1 MFTLDEFS
9 RANLLTF
16 LKPTE
21 TAANLLDRVY
31 SEPQQSGTLSAILS
45 LAHVVTQVRA
55 RMPHTPGT
63 ESLLSLQ
70 A

>member
-31 SEPQQSGTLSAILS
+31 SEPQQSGTLSAVSS
-45 LAHVVTQVRA
+45 LAHVVIQVCA
-55 RMPHTPGT
+55 HKPHTPGAK
-63 ESLLSLQ
+63 SLLSLQ
-70 A
+70 P